1 MNQVF
6 CKSFQSREILLFNYK
21 LRPLTHGL
29 RVLFSG
35 IVKFAPIL
43 VILLI
48 CHSAI
53 SQQAVFQ
60 MDFDD
65 NSFEEKIISKDHAI
79 YMVDL
84 QQSQF
89 AEGLSGY
96 ALDLSANASLR
107 RPVKL
112 NKGSFP
118 VLTEQSSFGVQ
129 IWVKTLANAKM
140 GAVIAGNKNTDELS
154 NSGWQI
160 YTQENGAW
168 ALNLS
173 DGKNRYDY
181 RPTAERQAVNDGRWH
196 QILLSIDRNK
206 DELWVYFDGK
216 NVAIYNM
223 PELKGLE
230 SELAT
235 VIGGSDEKWEYGSYG
250 QWNAFNGFLDE
261 IKVWD
266 SPIDAETVEKL
277 YSQYY
282 PISENNPLVL
292 DARHLKVLTWNIWHG
307 GNRYGKEVGVQRVI
321 ETIKATNA
329 DIVGL
334 IETYGSGEIIADSL
348 GYYFYLISSNL
359 SIMSRYPITE
369 TIKIFKPFNFGGVKL
384 NMGPSKELI
393 FFDTWLHY
401 LPDYSK
407 SIITEN
413 KSPKAL
419 IADEENTRQGEIKEI
434 LKGITPYLKNTD
446 ETPVIMVGD
455 FNMGSHLDW
464 TKETKDIHYGKI
476 VEWPESKEMYLAGFI
491 DSYRE
496 LHIDPLLD
504 PGFTWTPRAATSSDK
519 YGLRD
524 RIDYIYYKG
533 KSLNVLES
541 KVIDYHPVMFPSDHA
556 AVFSVFQLN

>member
-1 MNQVF
+1 M
-6 CKSFQSREILLFNYK
+6 
-21 LRPLTHGL
+21 
-29 RVLFSG
+29 
-35 IVKFAPIL
+35 FAPIL
-43 VILLI
+43 IILLI
-48 CHSAI
+48 CQLAI

-118 VLTEQSSFGVQ
+118 VLTEQSSFSVQ

-154 NSGWQI
+154 NIGWQI

-196 QILLSIDRNK
+196 QILLSIDRDK

-266 SPIDAETVEKL
+266 SAIDAETVEKL

>member
-1 MNQVF
+1 
-6 CKSFQSREILLFNYK
+6 
-21 LRPLTHGL
+21 
-29 RVLFSG
+29 
-35 IVKFAPIL
+35 
-43 VILLI
+43 
-48 CHSAI
+48 
-53 SQQAVFQ
+53 
-60 MDFDD
+60 
-65 NSFEEKIISKDHAI
+65 
-79 YMVDL
+79 MVDL

-118 VLTEQSSFGVQ
+118 VLTEQSSFSVQ

-140 GAVIAGNKNTDELS
+140 GAVIAGNKNTDKLS
-154 NSGWQI
+154 NIGWQI
-160 YTQENGAW
+160 YTQDNGAW
-168 ALNLS
+168 ALSLS

-196 QILLSIDRNK
+196 QILLSIDRDK

-282 PISENNPLVL
+282 PISENNPLVF

-434 LKGITPYLKNTD
+434 LKGITPYLKYTD
-446 ETPVIMVGD
+446 EIPVIMVGD

>member
-1 MNQVF
+1 MNQIF
-6 CKSFQSREILLFNYK
+6 CKSFHSSEILRFNYK

-43 VILLI
+43 IILLI
-48 CHSAI
+48 CQLAI

-118 VLTEQSSFGVQ
+118 VLTEQSSFSVQ

-235 VIGGSDEKWEYGSYG
+235 VIGGSDE
-250 QWNAFNGFLDE
+250 NG
-261 IKVWD
+261 
-266 SPIDAETVEKL
+266 
-277 YSQYY
+277 
-282 PISENNPLVL
+282 
-292 DARHLKVLTWNIWHG
+292 
-307 GNRYGKEVGVQRVI
+307 
-321 ETIKATNA
+321 
-329 DIVGL
+329 
-334 IETYGSGEIIADSL
+334 
-348 GYYFYLISSNL
+348 
-359 SIMSRYPITE
+359 
-369 TIKIFKPFNFGGVKL
+369 
-384 NMGPSKELI
+384 NMGP
-393 FFDTWLHY
+393 
-401 LPDYSK
+401 
-407 SIITEN
+407 
-413 KSPKAL
+413 
-419 IADEENTRQGEIKEI
+419 
-434 LKGITPYLKNTD
+434 
-446 ETPVIMVGD
+446 
-455 FNMGSHLDW
+455 MGN
-464 TKETKDIHYGKI
+464 G
-476 VEWPESKEMYLAGFI
+476 M
-491 DSYRE
+491 
-496 LHIDPLLD
+496 LLMA
-504 PGFTWTPRAATSSDK
+504 FWMK
-519 YGLRD
+519 
-524 RIDYIYYKG
+524 
-533 KSLNVLES
+533 
-541 KVIDYHPVMFPSDHA
+541 
-556 AVFSVFQLN
+556 